1 MSGSKEFIFINNSS
15 PLTDTN
21 FFTDK
26 ANRPANCR
34 KNILFMQ
41 KLFVLFTFL
50 CFATFS
56 ANAQS
61 CNPAACKKAQKN
73 VKVEATQT
81 NEAAVKL
88 AAMEENIETRTCPT
102 SGKVSF
108 VRKDVCATSGT
119 VKYSDV
125 EYCTKSAKFVNVSPS
140 AKASCSKSAKTSAS
154 CSAKKGASAKNVS
167 AETPAKKTC
176 CAGKSASGCAKGAK
190 TTEAAPAA
198 DDAKVKLISNKN

>member
-1 MSGSKEFIFINNSS
+1 
-15 PLTDTN
+15 
-21 FFTDK
+21 
-26 ANRPANCR
+26 
-34 KNILFMQ
+34 MQ

-50 CFATFS
+50 CFASFS

-61 CNPAACKKAQKN
+61 CNPAACKKSQKN

-88 AAMEENIETRTCPT
+88 ASLEENIETRTCAK

-119 VKYSDV
+119 VKYTDV

-140 AKASCSKSAKTSAS
+140 AKASCSKAAKTSAS
-154 CSAKKGASAKNVS
+154 CNAKGASSKNANAKNVS
-167 AETPAKKTC
+167 AEAAPAKKGC
-176 CAGKSASGCAKGAK
+176 CANKAKSCGAK
-190 TTEAAPAA
+190 KTATKMTEAAPAA
-198 DDAKVKLISNKN
+198 KDGQVKLISNKN